1 MIMKHRYDYET
12 IRGEKR
18 KDVCGESGVHAR
30 ILFQN
35 KLTKL
40 SRQLEP
46 NSKRDSTRRS
56 LSHSLLL
63 LLLIFLTSLPH
74 SWFLLLLLCIHLLL
88 PPLHTP
94 ILLIRYLFILI
105 LKMEQPARSSV
116 LRVNYLKT

>member
-18 KDVCGESGVHAR
+18 KDVRGESGVHAR
-30 ILFQN
+30 IIFFQN

-74 SWFLLLLLCIHLLL
+74 SWFLLLPCIHLLP